1 MEPTPADLAT
11 LEAKVKQL
19 EKELDEGTSRTG
31 EPLIPPRVFKVVALV
46 YGALVVTLGTLLGF
60 FPDVRALQ
68 VVSALLV
75 ALGPV
80 LGIASPGL
88 RKVAIVLLLVG
99 VTFTGSGCALSQR
112 VGKTAELAAPQLIDC
127 TLEAGKEAFPAMV
140 AEVFGQLMA
149 KVDGGSFEVEPV
161 IDELLAKAQNPFL
174 PCVISAVLQA
184 WVQAGSGAGV
194 EMPATAEKARLLLLA
209 AHRGQAH
216 LLARGYVCR

>member
-1 MEPTPADLAT
+1 MEPTPAELAT
-11 LEAKVKQL
+11 LEAKVKQI

-31 EPLIPPRVFKVVALV
+31 EPLFAPKVFKIVALV
-46 YGALVVTLGTLLGF
+46 YSVLVVALATLLSF
-60 FPDVRALQ
+60 FPDVKAIQ

-75 ALGPV
+75 ALAPV

-88 RKVAIVLLLVG
+88 RKAAMVFLLLG
-99 VTFTGSGCALSQR
+99 VTVTSSGCAFMQR
-112 VGKTAELAAPQLIDC
+112 AGRTAELAAPQLIDC

-149 KVDGGSFEVEPV
+149 KIDGGSFEVEPV
-161 IDELLAKAQNPFL
+161 IDELLQKAQNPFL

-184 WVQAGSGAGV
+184 WTQAGSGAGV
-194 EMPATAEKARLLLLA
+194 EMPATAEKARLMLLA

-216 LLARGYVCR
+216 LLARGYICR